1 MPENATPLAESIRRE
16 AKVVGLRDFRTP
28 SLEAVERRRMQLWIL
43 TTVLLVSVSAGI
55 AMLSIW
61 PNAPRSWLTP
71 AALRWGVILLSLAFC
86 SYAIEKELHLRRL
99 ARLLTDERVLTTALS
114 NRLHEVSLLLE
125 AGKAMNSIL
134 ELKSVLDVILRS
146 AIDLLQGRS
155 GSIMLIEGQ
164 DLAAACV
171 IGNDAAEGSTVRVG
185 QAISGHVAK
194 TREPL
199 LIHGHADAGAF
210 PDLANRDDPVDSS
223 MCVPLL
229 NRDELFGVLSVNA
242 ESHRVFTE
250 YDLRALSLFAEQAAG
265 AIANARL
272 FESERAH
279 VAELVELDRVKTEL
293 VDIVTHELRTPLTA
307 VLAASEG
314 VQRPELRENHAE
326 LIHIIDQNAHYLAA
340 MIEDLVIST
349 RLERGRAVGSLGPV
363 DVAEVARLVATE
375 FEISDRPVLVQAPVS
390 SPILANPDSV
400 RRILENLVDNAHK
413 YGKPPVRVIVEPGRG
428 GLTVW
433 VVDSG
438 PGIAPEN
445 REKVFER
452 FSRLGPH
459 RGKPGLGLGL
469 PIVRGMAQSFGGAV
483 TIEDAPTGGCAFKV
497 ELPACPP
504 GETAAPHEAAPSTAT
519 GRERGLTGSGR
530 TH

>member
-1 MPENATPLAESIRRE
+1 MPENASPLAESIRRE

-28 SLEAVERRRMQLWIL
+28 SLEAVEQRRMQLWIL

-55 AMLSIW
+55 GMLSIW
-61 PNAPRSWLTP
+61 PNAPRSWLSP
-71 AALRWGVILLSLAFC
+71 SSLRWGVIVLSLAFC
-86 SYAIEKELHLRRL
+86 AYAIEKEFHLRRL

-134 ELKSVLDVILRS
+134 ELNAVLDVILRS
-146 AIDLLQGRS
+146 AIDLLNGKS
-155 GSIMLIEGQ
+155 GSIMLLEGEE
-164 DLAAACV
+164 LMAACV
-171 IGNDAAEGSTVRVG
+171 IGNAAAKGRTVRVG
-185 QAISGHVAK
+185 NAISGHVAK

-199 LIHGHADAGAF
+199 LIKGRADGEAF
-210 PDLANRDDPVDSS
+210 PDLMPRDDPVESS

-229 NRDELFGVLSVNA
+229 NRDDVLGVLSVNA
-242 ESHRVFTE
+242 ESRRAFSE
-250 YDLRALSLFAEQAAG
+250 YDLRALSLFAEQAAS

-272 FESERAH
+272 YESERTH

-314 VQRPELRENHAE
+314 VQRPELGENHAE

-349 RLERGRAVGSLGPV
+349 RLERGRKVGATGPV
-363 DVAEVARLVATE
+363 DVAEVARMVGTE

-390 SPILANPDSV
+390 APILSNPDSL

-413 YGKPPVRVIVEPGRG
+413 YGKPPVRVIVEPLLG
-428 GLTVW
+428 GVTVW
-433 VVDSG
+433 VMDAG

-445 REKVFER
+445 RERVFER
-452 FSRLGPH
+452 FSRLGHH

-469 PIVRGMAQSFGGAV
+469 PIVRGLAESFGGSV
-483 TIEDAPTGGCAFKV
+483 TIEDSPTGGCAFRV
-497 ELPACPP
+497 QLPACPP
-504 GETAAPHEAAPSTAT
+504 AEDALRHEATPSAT
-519 GRERGLTGSGR
+519 SGGTGA
-530 TH
+530 